1 MNKKSLLNAFVLSLA
16 ILASLTTHA
25 ADNASSVRSGG
36 IPESPVS
43 YSIEVSLNPET
54 RELDGHETITGT
66 HCVVVF
72 SLQRYSIDLTTPGA
86 GPNHEAFA
94 RATQSSSGRPLLPT
108 MVTISTA
115 A

>member
-25 ADNASSVRSGG
+25 VDNASSVRSGG

-54 RELDGHETITGT
+54 RELDGHETITWVNSLNIPVSSIPM
-66 HCVVVF
+66 HLYLNAF
-72 SLQRYSIDLTTPGA
+72 S
-86 GPNHEAFA
+86 NEA
-94 RATQSSSGRPLLPT
+94 SSWNR
-108 MVTISTA
+108 
-115 A
+115 